1 MQYADLQVDSR
12 FAASFRAARGGRI
25 TPRPSDS
32 SRAAWRACLFQFAF
46 LVTDMPVEALHLAR
60 GQFAMTAIFHILWP
74 ILTISLSAFLLVVE
88 VLWVRTNEVVWYR
101 HARFWSKLLVL
112 NFAVGV
118 VSGIPME
125 FQFGTNW
132 GPFSNY
138 TGEFFGNILGFEGAM
153 AFMLEAGFVGIM
165 MLGWERVPKG
175 VHLFATGMVALGSTL
190 SAFWI
195 MVANS
200 WMQTPA
206 GVEVV
211 DGKLVV
217 TDYVKAIFTPDMPW
231 GVSHMWFA
239 ALETGL
245 VVIAGISAYCLLKRR
260 NPEFFVRSFKVAL
273 VCLAFVAPVQIWLGD
288 SSGVDVFA
296 TQPAK
301 GAAIEG
307 HWQTNAPGTGA
318 SWSLLAW
325 PDKAKQTNDWSL
337 EIPGL
342 LSVLGTHTLHGQVKG
357 LADIPVA
364 DQPPMIPVLYYAFRV
379 MAGIGFLFMVLAFWT
394 VFAMRKARGRLD
406 ALLAQR
412 KLLLAW
418 VLAIPLPYIAVEC
431 GWIVREVG
439 RQPWVVYGLLRTQQ
453 AASNIPATAITGSM
467 IMFATFYAILITS
480 FFVFARR
487 WLKKGPDLTL
497 MPPAEIT
504 PRNASHASIEY

>member
-1 MQYADLQVDSR
+1 MS
-12 FAASFRAARGGRI
+12 
-25 TPRPSDS
+25 
-32 SRAAWRACLFQFAF
+32 
-46 LVTDMPVEALHLAR
+46 VEALNLAR

-88 VLWVRTNEVVWYR
+88 TLWVKTSDVVWYR
-101 HARFWSKLLVL
+101 HARFWSKLLIL

-132 GPFSNY
+132 GPFSQY
-138 TGEFFGNILGFEGAM
+138 TGQFFGNILGFEGAM

-165 MLGWERVPKG
+165 MLGWDRVPKG
-175 VHLFATGMVALGSTL
+175 VHLFATGMVALGSSI

-200 WMQTPA
+200 WLQTPT
-206 GVEVV
+206 GVALV
-211 DGKLVV
+211 DGKLMV
-217 TDYVKAIFTPDMPW
+217 TDYVKAIFNPDMAW

-245 VVIAGISAYCLLKRR
+245 VVIAGISAYYLLKRR
-260 NPEFFVRSFKVAL
+260 NPEFFVRSFKLAL
-273 VCLAFVAPVQIWLGD
+273 LILAFVAPVQIWLGD
-288 SSGVDVFA
+288 SSGVDVFE

-307 HWQTNAPGTGA
+307 HWETNAPGTGA

-325 PDKAKQTNDWSL
+325 PNAAKQDNDWSL
-337 EIPGL
+337 EVPGM
-342 LSVLGTHTLHGQVKG
+342 LSILGTHSLHGKVTG
-357 LADIPVA
+357 MRDIPVS
-364 DQPPMIPVLYYAFRV
+364 DQPPMLPLLYYAFRV
-379 MAGIGFLFMVLAFWT
+379 MAGVGFLFMLLAFWT
-394 VFAMRKARGRLD
+394 LYALRKARGRLD

-439 RQPWVVYGLLRTQQ
+439 RQPWVVYGLLRTDH
-453 AASNIPATAITGSM
+453 AASAIPAGAITGSM
-467 IMFATFYAILITS
+467 IMFLTFFVVLITS

-487 WLKKGPDLTL
+487 WLRRGPDLSL
-497 MPPAEIT
+497 MPPVEPARHT
-504 PRNASHASIEY
+504 ASHAVDY

>member
-1 MQYADLQVDSR
+1 
-12 FAASFRAARGGRI
+12 
-25 TPRPSDS
+25 
-32 SRAAWRACLFQFAF
+32 
-46 LVTDMPVEALHLAR
+46 MPVEALNLAR
-60 GQFAMTAIFHILWP
+60 GQFALTAIFHILWP

-88 VLWVRTNEVVWYR
+88 ILWVKTSDVVWYR
-101 HARFWSKLLVL
+101 HARFWSKLLLL

-132 GPFSNY
+132 GPFSQY
-138 TGEFFGNILGFEGAM
+138 TGQFFGNILGFEGAM

-165 MLGWERVPKG
+165 MLGWGRVPKG
-175 VHLFATGMVALGSTL
+175 VHLFATSMVALGSTL

-200 WMQTPA
+200 WLQTPT
-206 GVEVV
+206 GVAVV

-217 TDYVKAIFTPDMPW
+217 TDYVKAIFNPDMAW

-245 VVIAGISAYCLLKRR
+245 VVVAGISAYNLLKRR
-260 NPEFFVRSFKVAL
+260 NPEFFVRSFKLAL
-273 VCLAFVAPVQIWLGD
+273 LILAFVAPLQIWLGD
-288 SSGVDVFA
+288 SSGVDVFE

-307 HWQTNAPGTGA
+307 HWETNAPGTGA
-318 SWSLLAW
+318 SWSLVAW
-325 PDKAKQTNDWSL
+325 PDAAKQGNDWSL
-337 EIPGL
+337 EVPGM
-342 LSVLGTHTLHGQVKG
+342 LSILGTHSLHGQVKG
-357 LADIPVA
+357 LRDIPVA
-364 DQPPMIPVLYYAFRV
+364 DQPPMIPMLYYAFRV

-394 VFAMRKARGRLD
+394 VYAIRKARGRVD
-406 ALLAQR
+406 ALVAQR

-439 RQPWVVYGLLRTQQ
+439 RQPWVVYGLLRTEH
-453 AASNIPATAITGSM
+453 AASAISSTAITGSM
-467 IMFATFYAILITS
+467 VMFTVFFAVLIAS

-487 WLKKGPDLTL
+487 WLQKGPDLTL
-497 MPPAEIT
+497 MPPTE
-504 PRNASHASIEY
+504 HARVVDAHAVDY

>member
-1 MQYADLQVDSR
+1 
-12 FAASFRAARGGRI
+12 
-25 TPRPSDS
+25 
-32 SRAAWRACLFQFAF
+32 
-46 LVTDMPVEALHLAR
+46 MPLEALHLAR

-88 VLWVRTNEVVWYR
+88 ILWVRTSEVVWYR

-132 GPFSNY
+132 GPFSQF
-138 TGEFFGNILGFEGAM
+138 TGQFFGNILGFEGAM

-165 MLGWERVPKG
+165 MLGWGRVPKG
-175 VHLFATGMVALGSTL
+175 VHLFATSMVALGSSI

-206 GVEVV
+206 GVAVV
-211 DGKLVV
+211 DGKIVV
-217 TDYVKAIFTPDMPW
+217 IDYVKAIFSPDMAW

-245 VVIAGISAYCLLKRR
+245 VVIAGLSAYYLLKRR
-260 NPEFFVRSFKVAL
+260 NPEFFVRSFKLAL
-273 VCLAFVAPVQIWLGD
+273 VLLVFIAPVQIWLGD

-307 HWQTNAPGTGA
+307 HWETNAPGTGA

-325 PDKAKQTNDWSL
+325 PDKAQQRNDWSI
-337 EIPGL
+337 EVPGL
-342 LSVLGTHTLHGQVKG
+342 LSVLGTHSLHGQVKG

-364 DQPPMIPVLYYAFRV
+364 DQPPLLPLLYYTFRA

-394 VFAMRKARGRLD
+394 AFALRKARGRLD

-439 RQPWVVYGLLRTQQ
+439 RQPWVVYGLLRTEH
-453 AASNIPATAITGSM
+453 AASAISPIAITGSM
-467 IMFATFYAILITS
+467 AMFAVFYVVLLSS
-480 FFVFARR
+480 FLYFARR
-487 WLKKGPDLTL
+487 WLKNGPDVTL
-497 MPPAEIT
+497 PPPAEPSRQSVAYAT
-504 PRNASHASIEY
+504 VEH

>member
-1 MQYADLQVDSR
+1 MSL
-12 FAASFRAARGGRI
+12 
-25 TPRPSDS
+25 
-32 SRAAWRACLFQFAF
+32 
-46 LVTDMPVEALHLAR
+46 EALNLAR

-88 VLWVRTNEVVWYR
+88 TLWVKTSNVLWYR
-101 HARFWSKLLVL
+101 HARFWSKLLIL

-132 GPFSNY
+132 GPFSQY
-138 TGEFFGNILGFEGAM
+138 TGQFFGNILGFEGAM

-165 MLGWERVPKG
+165 MLGWGRVPKG
-175 VHLFATGMVALGSTL
+175 VHLFATAMVALGSSI

-200 WMQTPA
+200 WLQTPR
-206 GVEVV
+206 GVALV

-217 TDYVKAIFTPDMPW
+217 TDYVKAIFNPDMAW

-245 VVIAGISAYCLLKRR
+245 VVIAGISAYYLLKRR
-260 NPEFFVRSFKVAL
+260 NPEFFVRSFKLAL
-273 VCLAFVAPVQIWLGD
+273 LLLAFVAPVQIWLGD
-288 SSGVDVFA
+288 SSGVDVFE

-318 SWSLLAW
+318 SWSLIAW
-325 PDKAKQTNDWSL
+325 PDAAKQGNDWSL
-337 EIPGL
+337 EVPGM
-342 LSVLGTHTLHGQVKG
+342 LSILGTHSLHGKVTG
-357 LADIPVA
+357 MRDIPVA
-364 DQPPMIPVLYYAFRV
+364 DQPPMLPLLYYAFRA

-394 VFAMRKARGRLD
+394 LYALSQSRGHLD
-406 ALLAQR
+406 KLLAQR

-439 RQPWVVYGLLRTQQ
+439 RQPWVVYGLLRTEH
-453 AASNIPATAITGSM
+453 AASAIPAGEITGSM
-467 IMFATFYAILITS
+467 IMFAAFFVILISS

-487 WLKKGPDLTL
+487 WLRRGPDLTL
-497 MPPAEIT
+497 MPPVEVAHQPVPHT
-504 PRNASHASIEY
+504 VDY

>member
-1 MQYADLQVDSR
+1 
-12 FAASFRAARGGRI
+12 
-25 TPRPSDS
+25 
-32 SRAAWRACLFQFAF
+32 
-46 LVTDMPVEALHLAR
+46 MPLEALHLAR

-88 VLWVRTNEVVWYR
+88 ILWVRTSEVVWYR

-132 GPFSNY
+132 GPFSQF
-138 TGEFFGNILGFEGAM
+138 TGQFVGNILGFEGAM

-165 MLGWERVPKG
+165 MLGWGRVPKG
-175 VHLFATGMVALGSTL
+175 VHLFATSMVALGSSI

-195 MVANS
+195 MVTNS

-206 GVEVV
+206 GIAIV
-211 DGKLVV
+211 DGKVVV
-217 TDYVKAIFTPDMPW
+217 TDYVKAIFNPDMVW

-245 VVIAGISAYCLLKRR
+245 VVVAGLSAYYLLKRR
-260 NPEFFVRSFKVAL
+260 NPEFFVRSFKLAL
-273 VCLAFVAPVQIWLGD
+273 LLLVFVAPVQIWLGD

-325 PDKAKQTNDWSL
+325 PDKAKQRNDWSI
-337 EIPGL
+337 EVPGL
-342 LSVLGTHTLHGQVKG
+342 LSVLGTHSLHGQVKG

-364 DQPPMIPVLYYAFRV
+364 DQPPLLPLLYYTFRV

-394 VFAMRKARGRLD
+394 AFALRKARGRLD

-418 VLAIPLPYIAVEC
+418 VLAIPLPYVAVEC

-439 RQPWVVYGLLRTQQ
+439 RQPWVVYGLLRTEH
-453 AASNIPATAITGSM
+453 AASAISPIAITGSM
-467 IMFATFYAILITS
+467 VMFAVFYVVLLSS
-480 FFVFARR
+480 FFYFARR
-487 WLKKGPDLTL
+487 WLKNGPDVTL
-497 MPPAEIT
+497 APPAEPSQHSGPRIT
-504 PRNASHASIEY
+504 AEY

>member
-1 MQYADLQVDSR
+1 
-12 FAASFRAARGGRI
+12 
-25 TPRPSDS
+25 
-32 SRAAWRACLFQFAF
+32 
-46 LVTDMPVEALHLAR
+46 MPVNELINLSR

-88 VLWVRTNEVVWYR
+88 TLWVRTSDVMYYR

-132 GPFSNY
+132 GPFSEF
-138 TGEFFGNILGFEGAM
+138 TGQFFGNILGFEGAM
-153 AFMLEAGFVGIM
+153 AFMLEAGFVGVM
-165 MLGWERVPKG
+165 MLGWGRVPKG
-175 VHLFATGMVALGSTL
+175 VHLFATSMVALGSSI

-206 GVEVV
+206 GISVH
-211 DGKLVV
+211 DGKVFV
-217 TDYVKAIFTPDMPW
+217 DDYVKAIFNPDMVW
-231 GVSHMWFA
+231 GVSHMWVA
-239 ALETGL
+239 AIETGL
-245 VVIAGISAYCLLKRR
+245 FVVAGISAYNLLKRR
-260 NPEFFVRSFKVAL
+260 NPQFFVRSFKLAL
-273 VCLAFVAPVQIWLGD
+273 TMLVVIAPLQVWLGD

-307 HWQTNAPGTGA
+307 HWETNAPGTGA

-325 PDKAKQTNDWSL
+325 PDAKAQKNDFSL
-337 EIPGL
+337 EVPGM
-342 LSVLGTHTLHGQVKG
+342 LSVLGTHSLHGTVVG
-357 LADIPVA
+357 LKDIPKD
-364 DQPPMIPVLYYAFRV
+364 DQPPMLPLLYYAFRV

-394 VFAMRKARGRLD
+394 AYVFKKTGGRLD
-406 ALLAQR
+406 ELLEKR

-418 VLAIPLPYIAVEC
+418 VLAIPLPYVAVES

-439 RQPWVVYGLLRTQQ
+439 RQPWVVYGLMRTRD
-453 AASNIPATAITGSM
+453 AASALAPHAVTGSM
-467 IMFATFYAILITS
+467 VMFAGFYVVLIS
-480 FFVFARR
+480 CFFYFARK
-487 WLKKGPDLTL
+487 WLRQGPDVTL
-497 MPPAEIT
+497 MPPAD
-504 PRNASHASIEY
+504 PVRNDVARANFDY

>member
-1 MQYADLQVDSR
+1 
-12 FAASFRAARGGRI
+12 
-25 TPRPSDS
+25 
-32 SRAAWRACLFQFAF
+32 
-46 LVTDMPVEALHLAR
+46 MPFDTLHLAR

-88 VLWVRTNEVVWYR
+88 ILWVRTSEVVWYR

-132 GPFSNY
+132 GPFSQF
-138 TGEFFGNILGFEGAM
+138 TGQFFGNILGFEGAM

-165 MLGWERVPKG
+165 MLGWGRVPKG
-175 VHLFATGMVALGSTL
+175 VHLFATAMVALGSSI

-206 GVEVV
+206 GVAVV
-211 DGKLVV
+211 DGKIVV
-217 TDYVKAIFTPDMPW
+217 TDYVKAIFTPDMVW

-245 VVIAGISAYCLLKRR
+245 MVIAGLSAYYLLKRR
-260 NPEFFVRSFKVAL
+260 NPEFFVRSFKLAL
-273 VCLAFVAPVQIWLGD
+273 LLLMFVAPVQIWLGD

-307 HWQTNAPGTGA
+307 HWETNAPGTA
-318 SWSLLAW
+318 APWSLLAW
-325 PDKAKQTNDWSL
+325 PDKAQQRNDWSI

-342 LSVLGTHTLHGQVKG
+342 LSVLGTHSLHGQVKG
-357 LADIPVA
+357 LADIPVVN
-364 DQPPMIPVLYYAFRV
+364 QPPMLPLLYYAFRL
-379 MAGIGFLFMVLAFWT
+379 MAGIGFLFMALAFWT
-394 VFAMRKARGRLD
+394 MFALRRTRGRLD

-439 RQPWVVYGLLRTQQ
+439 RQPWVVYGLLRTKH
-453 AASNIPATAITGSM
+453 AASAIPPIAITGSM
-467 IMFATFYAILITS
+467 AMFAVFYVILISS
-480 FFVFARR
+480 FFYFARR
-487 WLKKGPDLTL
+487 WLKNGPDLTL
-497 MPPAEIT
+497 SPPAE
-504 PRNASHASIEY
+504 PSHQSVAQATVDY

>member
-1 MQYADLQVDSR
+1 
-12 FAASFRAARGGRI
+12 
-25 TPRPSDS
+25 
-32 SRAAWRACLFQFAF
+32 
-46 LVTDMPVEALHLAR
+46 MPLEALHLAR

-88 VLWVRTNEVVWYR
+88 VLWVRTSNVAWYR

-132 GPFSNY
+132 GPFSQF
-138 TGEFFGNILGFEGAM
+138 TGQFFGNILGFEGAM

-165 MLGWERVPKG
+165 MLGWGRVPKG
-175 VHLFATGMVALGSTL
+175 VHLFATSMVALGSSI

-200 WMQTPA
+200 WMQTPS
-206 GVEVV
+206 GVAVV

-217 TDYVKAIFTPDMPW
+217 TDYAKAIFSPDMAW

-245 VVIAGISAYCLLKRR
+245 VVVAGISAYYLLKRR
-260 NPEFFVRSFKVAL
+260 NPDFFVRSFKLAL
-273 VCLAFVAPVQIWLGD
+273 LLLAFVAPVQIWLGD
-288 SSGVDVFA
+288 SSGVDVFE

-307 HWQTNAPGTGA
+307 HWETNAPGTGA

-325 PDKAKQTNDWSL
+325 PDKAKQTNDWSI

-342 LSVLGTHTLHGQVKG
+342 LSVLGTHSLHGQVKG
-357 LADIPVA
+357 LADTPVA
-364 DQPPMIPVLYYAFRV
+364 DQPPMLPLLYYAFRA

-394 VFAMRKARGRLD
+394 VFAFRKARGRLD

-439 RQPWVVYGLLRTQQ
+439 RQPWVVYGLLRTEH
-453 AASNIPATAITGSM
+453 AASAISSTAITGSM
-467 IMFATFYAILITS
+467 AMFAVFYVALLSS
-480 FFVFARR
+480 FFYFALR
-487 WLKKGPDLTL
+487 WLRKGPDVTL
-497 MPPAEIT
+497 MPPAE
-504 PRNASHASIEY
+504 PSHQSTVHATVEY

>member
-364 DQPPMIPVLYYAFRV
+364 DQPPMIPLLYYAFRV

>member
-1 MQYADLQVDSR
+1 
-12 FAASFRAARGGRI
+12 
-25 TPRPSDS
+25 
-32 SRAAWRACLFQFAF
+32 
-46 LVTDMPVEALHLAR
+46 MPLEALHLAR

-88 VLWVRTNEVVWYR
+88 ILWVRTSEVVWYR

-132 GPFSNY
+132 GPFSQF
-138 TGEFFGNILGFEGAM
+138 TGQFFGNILGFEGAM

-165 MLGWERVPKG
+165 MLGWGRVPKG
-175 VHLFATGMVALGSTL
+175 VHLFATSMVALGSSI

-206 GVEVV
+206 GVAVV
-211 DGKLVV
+211 DGKIVV
-217 TDYVKAIFTPDMPW
+217 TDYVKAIFSPDMAW

-245 VVIAGISAYCLLKRR
+245 VVIAGLSAYYLLKRR
-260 NPEFFVRSFKVAL
+260 NPEFFVRSFKLAL
-273 VCLAFVAPVQIWLGD
+273 LLLVFVAPVQIWLGD

-307 HWQTNAPGTGA
+307 HWETNAPGTGA

-325 PDKAKQTNDWSL
+325 PDKAQQRNDWSI
-337 EIPGL
+337 EVPGL
-342 LSVLGTHTLHGQVKG
+342 QRRAPGRYGTGYS
-357 LADIPVA
+357 A
-364 DQPPMIPVLYYAFRV
+364 
-379 MAGIGFLFMVLAFWT
+379 
-394 VFAMRKARGRLD
+394 
-406 ALLAQR
+406 
-412 KLLLAW
+412 
-418 VLAIPLPYIAVEC
+418 
-431 GWIVREVG
+431 
-439 RQPWVVYGLLRTQQ
+439 
-453 AASNIPATAITGSM
+453 
-467 IMFATFYAILITS
+467 
-480 FFVFARR
+480 
-487 WLKKGPDLTL
+487 
-497 MPPAEIT
+497 
-504 PRNASHASIEY
+504 

>member
-1 MQYADLQVDSR
+1 
-12 FAASFRAARGGRI
+12 
-25 TPRPSDS
+25 
-32 SRAAWRACLFQFAF
+32 
-46 LVTDMPVEALHLAR
+46 MPLEALHLAR

-88 VLWVRTNEVVWYR
+88 ILWVRTSEIVWYR

-132 GPFSNY
+132 GPFSQF
-138 TGEFFGNILGFEGAM
+138 TGQFFGNILGFEGAM

-165 MLGWERVPKG
+165 MLGWGRVPKG
-175 VHLFATGMVALGSTL
+175 VHLFATSMVALGSSI

-200 WMQTPA
+200 WMQTPS
-206 GVEVV
+206 GVAVV
-211 DGKLVV
+211 GDKLAV
-217 TDYVKAIFTPDMPW
+217 TDYVKAIFSPDMRW

-245 VVIAGISAYCLLKRR
+245 VVVAGISAYYLLKRR
-260 NPEFFVRSFKVAL
+260 NPEFFVRSFKLAL
-273 VCLAFVAPVQIWLGD
+273 LLLAFVAPVQIWLGD

-307 HWQTNAPGTGA
+307 HWETNAPGTGA

-325 PDKAKQTNDWSL
+325 PDKAKQRNDWSI
-337 EIPGL
+337 EVPGL
-342 LSVLGTHTLHGQVKG
+342 LSVLGTHSLHGQVKG

-364 DQPPMIPVLYYAFRV
+364 DQPPLLPLLYYTFRA

-394 VFAMRKARGRLD
+394 AFALRKARGRLD

-439 RQPWVVYGLLRTQQ
+439 RQPWVVYGLLRTEH
-453 AASNIPATAITGSM
+453 AASAIPPIAITGSM
-467 IMFATFYAILITS
+467 VMFAVFYVVLLSS
-480 FFVFARR
+480 FFYFARR
-487 WLKKGPDLTL
+487 WLKNGPDVTL
-497 MPPAEIT
+497 MPPAE
-504 PRNASHASIEY
+504 PSPLRQSVAHATVEH

>member
-1 MQYADLQVDSR
+1 
-12 FAASFRAARGGRI
+12 
-25 TPRPSDS
+25 
-32 SRAAWRACLFQFAF
+32 
-46 LVTDMPVEALHLAR
+46 MPVEALNLAR

-88 VLWVRTNEVVWYR
+88 TLWVKTSDVVWYR
-101 HARFWSKLLVL
+101 HARFWSKLLIL

-132 GPFSNY
+132 GPFSQY
-138 TGEFFGNILGFEGAM
+138 TGQFFGNILGFEGAM

-165 MLGWERVPKG
+165 MLGWGRVPKG
-175 VHLFATGMVALGSTL
+175 VHLFATAMVALGSSL

-200 WMQTPA
+200 WLQTPT
-206 GVEVV
+206 GVAVV
-211 DGKLVV
+211 DGRLVV
-217 TDYVKAIFTPDMPW
+217 TDYVKAIFNPDMAW

-245 VVIAGISAYCLLKRR
+245 VVIAGISAYYLLRRR
-260 NPEFFVRSFKVAL
+260 NPEFFARSFRLAL
-273 VCLAFVAPVQIWLGD
+273 LMLAFVAPVQIWLGD

-307 HWQTNAPGTGA
+307 HWETNAPGTGA
-318 SWSLLAW
+318 SWSLVAW
-325 PDKAKQTNDWSL
+325 PDAARQGNDWSL
-337 EIPGL
+337 EVPGM
-342 LSVLGTHTLHGQVKG
+342 LSILGTHSLHGQVRG
-357 LADIPVA
+357 LKDIPVA
-364 DQPPMIPVLYYAFRV
+364 DQPPMMPLLYYAFRA
-379 MAGIGFLFMVLAFWT
+379 MAGIGFLSMVLAFWT
-394 VFAMRKARGRLD
+394 IYALRKARGRLD

-412 KLLLAW
+412 RLLLAW

-439 RQPWVVYGLLRTQQ
+439 RQPWVVYGLLRTDH
-453 AASNIPATAITGSM
+453 AASVIPVTALTGSM
-467 IMFATFYAILITS
+467 VMFSVFFVVLITS
-480 FFVFARR
+480 FFIFARR
-487 WLKKGPDLTL
+487 WLRQGPDLTL
-497 MPPAEIT
+497 MPPVKPTHRAV
-504 PRNASHASIEY
+504 SHAVDY

>member
-1 MQYADLQVDSR
+1 
-12 FAASFRAARGGRI
+12 
-25 TPRPSDS
+25 
-32 SRAAWRACLFQFAF
+32 
-46 LVTDMPVEALHLAR
+46 MPLEALHLAR

-88 VLWVRTNEVVWYR
+88 ILWVRTSEVVWYR

-132 GPFSNY
+132 GPFSQF
-138 TGEFFGNILGFEGAM
+138 TGQFFGNILGFEGAM

-165 MLGWERVPKG
+165 MLGWGRVPKG
-175 VHLFATGMVALGSTL
+175 VHLFATSMVALGSSI

-206 GVEVV
+206 GVAVV
-211 DGKLVV
+211 DGKIVV
-217 TDYVKAIFTPDMPW
+217 TDYVKAIFSPDMAW

-245 VVIAGISAYCLLKRR
+245 VVIAGLSAYYLLKRR
-260 NPEFFVRSFKVAL
+260 NPEFFVRSFKLAL
-273 VCLAFVAPVQIWLGD
+273 LLLVFVAPVQIWLGD

-307 HWQTNAPGTGA
+307 HWETNAPGTGA

-325 PDKAKQTNDWSL
+325 PDKAKQRNDWSI
-337 EIPGL
+337 EVPGL
-342 LSVLGTHTLHGQVKG
+342 LSVLGTHSLHGQVKG
-357 LADIPVA
+357 LADIPVV
-364 DQPPMIPVLYYAFRV
+364 DQPPLLPLLYYTFRA

-394 VFAMRKARGRLD
+394 VFALRRARGRLD

-439 RQPWVVYGLLRTQQ
+439 RQPWVVYGLLRTEH
-453 AASNIPATAITGSM
+453 AASAIPPIAITGSM
-467 IMFATFYAILITS
+467 VMFAVFYVVLLSS
-480 FFVFARR
+480 FFHFARR
-487 WLKKGPDLTL
+487 WLKNGPDVTL
-497 MPPAEIT
+497 LPPAE
-504 PRNASHASIEY
+504 PSHQSVAHATVEH